1 VVQGREPA
9 RRGARERPGLA
20 RLHDGRQPPGAA
32 PHHDRPAGGHPLS
45 GGSAGPLQPLEPER
59 FLRYRASRWAAF
71 HFWLS
76 ASGRRS
82 ANIVQISELDWQRLD
97 TSDWMGPEAT
107 KAAAERIRAVL
118 PGAANFDVLLG
129 CDLCWN
135 SLTSTRLAM
144 ALSTFALAAQA
155 PSNRSGHKGP
165 RVVLAVWNRTAM
177 VTAHL
182 LRELLGRGV
191 EVRVLHPTGWT
202 PWHGSQLHGLLQT
215 TELPTAAAE
224 AQAVCP
230 LEANASGELRVG
242 GKPYSMDWEE
252 EADRMADIFG
262 SDDEEK
268 QARRDPGFMV
278 WEVVAIKERPS
289 REV

>member
-1 VVQGREPA
+1 
-9 RRGARERPGLA
+9 
-20 RLHDGRQPPGAA
+20 
-32 PHHDRPAGGHPLS
+32 
-45 GGSAGPLQPLEPER
+45 
-59 FLRYRASRWAAF
+59 
-71 HFWLS
+71 
-76 ASGRRS
+76 
-82 ANIVQISELDWQRLD
+82 
-97 TSDWMGPEAT
+97 MGPEAT